1 MVKPCRR
8 NSKRA
13 FGAFLIG
20 CLLAIGCHSQQLQ
33 PPVDSQVP
41 RELAKVTL
49 PTYVIEPPDILLVDA
64 LRVVPLPPYRIAP
77 LDILF
82 IEVTNLP
89 ENPIQGNVTVDSD
102 GTISLG
108 ADYGKVIL
116 AGKTLDE
123 AKAEIEK
130 QLKQLKLKDF
140 KVTVL
145 LTASHGLQQI
155 RGEHLVHPDGVIT
168 LGNYGSVY
176 VTGMTIPEAKAAIE
190 EHLTQFL
197 VKPEISVDILAFNS
211 KVYYIITDGA
221 GYGQQIIREPITGNE
236 TVLDA
241 ISKIN
246 GLPPQSS
253 KHVWIARPAPP
264 DRPGCNDQILPVDW
278 RAIVECGQ
286 TATNFQVLP
295 GDRVYVKADSLITLD
310 NWLAKITNPM
320 QRLFSTV
327 IIGNAMVQDLHGGQ
341 KTGSGG
347 AAGGGL

>member
-1 MVKPCRR
+1 MVEPCRR
-8 NSKRA
+8 SSKRA
-13 FGAFLIG
+13 FGAFLIV
-20 CLLAIGCHSQQLQ
+20 CLLTTGCRSQQLQ

-64 LRVVPLPPYRIAP
+64 MRVVPLPPYRIAP
-77 LDILF
+77 LDILY

-116 AGKTLDE
+116 VGKTLDE

-130 QLKQLKLKDF
+130 QLKELKLKDF

-155 RGEHLVHPDGVIT
+155 RGEHLVHPDGVIA

-211 KVYYIITDGA
+211 KVYYIITDGG
-221 GYGQQIIREPITGNE
+221 GYGQQIIRAPITGNE

-241 ISKIN
+241 ISHIN
-246 GLPPQSS
+246 GLPAQSS

-264 DRPGCNDQILPVDW
+264 DRAGCNDQILPVDW

-286 TATNFQVLP
+286 TATNYQVLP
-295 GDRVYVKADSLITLD
+295 GDRVYVKADGLITLD

-347 AAGGGL
+347 GGSGL